1 MSSARKYTNG
11 SVAGELQCPI
21 IISAPWNPPREV
33 ELYLNA
39 SWELIWIRGNALNL
53 NSPPTPSIFPFFIT
67 IYDFKTTPLF
77 IFQWNW

>member
-1 MSSARKYTNG
+1 MSSVRKYTNG

-53 NSPPTPSIFPFFIT
+53 NSPPHSLHFS
-67 IYDFKTTPLF
+67 LF
-77 IFQWNW
+77 YNYL